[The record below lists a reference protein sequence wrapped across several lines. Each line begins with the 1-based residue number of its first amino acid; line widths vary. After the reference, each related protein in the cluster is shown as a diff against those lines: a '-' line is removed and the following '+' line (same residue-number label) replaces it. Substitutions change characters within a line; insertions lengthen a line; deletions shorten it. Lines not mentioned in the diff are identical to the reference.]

1 MEFIGVTLVCK
12 TIQVSSVQRNKTSSA
27 HCIECDAMFPRNQL
41 LITGE
46 ESIYSVEK
54 AKTKISKCN
63 YIKLKILWH
72 SRRNHQQHKKATNQM
87 EEDICKQGL

>member
-1 MEFIGVTLVCK
+1 MENLNISLETLRFIK
-12 TIQVSSVQRNKTSSA
+12 
-27 HCIECDAMFPRNQL
+27 
-41 LITGE
+41 
-46 ESIYSVEK
+46 ESIDTKLMDLGLRGNFVNLASK
-54 AKTKISKCN
+54 ARPVKTKISKCN